1 MQTYEL
7 KIVKLKK
14 IIKRKWRGKKVLP
27 GFKVLL
33 QKIKE
38 GDEMCDPVDYLDA
51 DHEQYFCKLQ
61 VWKQSS
67 EKNYLERYAFLK
79 EQIRHKKIHIK
90 PSWVKH
96 YK

>member
-1 MQTYEL
+1 M

-14 IIKRKWRGKKVLP
+14 IIKKKWRGKKDLP

-38 GDEMCDPVDYLDA
+38 GDETFDPVDYLDA

-61 VWKQSS
+61 VCKQSS
-67 EKNYLERYAFLK
+67 EKNYLERYPFLK
-79 EQIRHKKIHIK
+79 EQIRHKKIYIK
-90 PSWVKH
+90 PS
-96 YK
+96 